1 MTEYGQNQRVYC
13 RGTANGKGVIE
24 ALIERGGKNALDYNG
39 KKIYDVKNNV
49 PIETYYYISSNNLIK
64 CCTRMDN
71 WSDLVD
77 MLLTF
82 HTEIPPLIP
91 QRWRAEKGE
100 NFWIIT
106 PSFKTCKYTDF
117 GDSWENRLYNAKN
130 YFPNEELASKVAI
143 ELQQAFEDILE
154 KIENNT

>member
-24 ALIERGGKNALDYNG
+24 ALIERGGKNALGYNG
-39 KKIYDVKNNV
+39 KMTYDVKNNV

-154 KIENNT
+154 RIENNT